1 MQKSISVLILLLFV
15 VGFVSAECTLSITK
29 VNQNPVEANPGET
42 VKVLFKIDGISNP
55 QCGTVVFTLKEN
67 YPFTIDPE
75 SQNPITINSGTYT
88 SDYQSYYLATYKLRI
103 ADDALD
109 GETEIETEYSILP
122 STIGKINKF
131 DVTVKDTQ
139 ADFEISIKDYNA
151 ATKAITFEIA
161 NIEDVDVELLTIEI
175 PKQNNTEIKG
185 ANRVI
190 VGNLDSNEYTTADLE
205 GTLKDGEIILTIS
218 YTDSVGVRRHVNKTI
233 AFDSS
238 YFTGLARDQV
248 SQPYWLYIL
257 IVAVIGFFVWRKY
270 KKHKLK
276 KKLQHHG

>member
-1 MQKSISVLILLLFV
+1 
-15 VGFVSAECTLSITK
+15 VGFVSAECSLSITK
-29 VNQNPVEANPGET
+29 VNQDPVEANPGET

-55 QCGTVVFTLKEN
+55 DCGTIQFELKEN
-67 YPFTIDPE
+67 YPFTVDPE
-75 SQNPITINSGTYT
+75 STNPTTIKSGTY
-88 SDYQSYYLATYKLRI
+88 SSGYQSYYLATYKLRI

-122 STIGKINKF
+122 STVGKINKF
-131 DVTVKDTQ
+131 NITVKDTKT
-139 ADFEISIKDYNA
+139 DFDISIKDYNIN
-151 ATKAITFEIA
+151 TKVITFEISNMGDNDA
-161 NIEDVDVELLTIEI
+161 ELLTIEI

-190 VGNLDSNEYTTADLE
+190 VGNLDSHEYTTADLE
-205 GTLKDGEIILTIS
+205 GTLKDGEIILTII
-218 YTDSVGVRRHVNKTI
+218 YLDSVGIKKEMNKTI

-238 YFTGLARDQV
+238 YFTGLSRDQV

-257 IVAVIGFFVWRKY
+257 IVAVIGWFVWRKY

-276 KKLQHHG
+276 KKLHHA